1 MKKTQLLAVVLLCFT
16 LGCFSQTIVKMDM
29 PAQAKQALNVVTLFD
44 ETLPLNTTVV
54 LGAVGYD
61 ITGGTSPYTFSWL
74 KDNQIVAT
82 GDIAVLQPVTGS
94 TYSLKVTD
102 KNNCSTTTAINLNVS
117 SKVKKEESGANAIR
131 ISPTVVSDHI
141 MVNFSSN
148 DAITAITATVRIFDL
163 AGMVRFQQEIV
174 SSTRLDINLA
184 KGNYF
189 VVVQRNANTVVEKII
204 VQ

>member
-1 MKKTQLLAVVLLCFT
+1 MKKTPLLAVVLLCFT

-61 ITGGTSPYTFSWL
+61 ITGGTSPYTLTWL
-74 KDNQIVAT
+74 KDNQVVAT
-82 GDIAVLQPVTGS
+82 GDIAVIQPVSGS
-94 TYSLKVTD
+94 AYSLKVTD

-117 SKVKKEESGANAIR
+117 SKVKKDQSGANAIT
-131 ISPTVVSDHI
+131 ISPTIASDYI
-141 MVNFSSN
+141 LVNFSSN
-148 DAITAITATVRIFDL
+148 DAITATVRIFDM
-163 AGMVRFQQEIV
+163 AGKVRFQQEIV
-174 SSTRLDINLA
+174 SSTRLDINLS

-189 VVVQRNANTVVEKII
+189 VVVQRNANTFVEKII